1 MKNQKLIFTVTNPYF
16 EMIGYEPKTTF
27 WSDFTIAERFGLSG
41 VKDTYDRSIKSWK
54 EDIVYMTELSMVLN
68 HKGWIYH
75 EANEELSK
83 YYFNLYNEIDNL
95 IFQLFEDGS
104 DEIHYY
110 IQTTD

>member
-1 MKNQKLIFTVTNPYF
+1 MKNQNLIFTVTNPYF
-16 EMIGYEPKTTF
+16 EMTGYEPKTTF
-27 WSDFTIAERFGLSG
+27 WSDFTIAERFGVSAI
-41 VKDTYDRSIKSWK
+41 KDTYDRSIKSWK

-68 HKGWIYH
+68 HIGWIHH
-75 EANEELSK
+75 ETNEKLSQ

>member
-1 MKNQKLIFTVTNPYF
+1 MKNQKLIFTAINPYF
-16 EMIGYEPKTTF
+16 VMNGYEPKTTF
-27 WSDFTIAERFGLSG
+27 WSDFSIAERFGVSAI
-41 VKDTYDRSIKSWK
+41 KDTYDRSIKSWK

-75 EANEELSK
+75 ETNEKLSQ

>member
-1 MKNQKLIFTVTNPYF
+1 MKNQKLIFTAIDPYF
-16 EMIGYEPKTTF
+16 VMTGYEPKTTF
-27 WSDFTIAERFGLSG
+27 WSDFTIAERFGVSAI
-41 VKDTYDRSIKSWK
+41 KDTYDRSIKSWK

-75 EANEELSK
+75 ETNEKLSQ
-83 YYFNLYNEIDNL
+83 YYFNLYKEIDNL

-110 IQTTD
+110 IKTTD

>member
-104 DEIHYY
+104 DEINYY

>member
-1 MKNQKLIFTVTNPYF
+1 MKNQKLIFTAINPYF
-16 EMIGYEPKTTF
+16 VMNGYEPKTTF
-27 WSDFTIAERFGLSG
+27 WSDFTIAERFGVSAI
-41 VKDTYDRSIKSWK
+41 KDTYDRSIKSWK

-75 EANEELSK
+75 ETNEKLSQ